1 MINPLNSMISP
12 PTPPPAENVRFIAEL
27 VSLFADPVA
36 AAERIAQYQAAAA
49 VLRAASE
56 RFQETQSSF
65 APAEAAHQQKLA
77 AERAQHEAVLH
88 DAQQKF
94 DDECQRREVA
104 AVELVQSF
112 RNPDF
117 NRALR
122 LVWSL
127 PEGGSARSVI
137 DRGTEVVD
145 AAILV
150 GSTIEVVGVL
160 VFRRVVPLEI
170 VDDLMGDAI
179 VGFWPRLGDWVL
191 HLRREQKRESVF
203 EWFQW
208 LVDRLDQRERRRTSG
223 AHERFRDWKP

>member
-1 MINPLNSMISP
+1 M
-12 PTPPPAENVRFIAEL
+12 EL
-27 VSLFADPVA
+27 TRIVQ
-36 AAERIAQYQAAAA
+36 IAQIFGPVVIALGVVIAIVQ
-49 VLRAASE
+49 LRVSQ
-56 RFQETQSSF
+56 R
-65 APAEAAHQQKLA
+65 
-77 AERAQHEAVLH
+77 
-88 DAQQKF
+88 
-94 DDECQRREVA
+94 QRREMA

-127 PEGGSARSVI
+127 PEGGSAQSVI
-137 DRGTEVVD
+137 DRGDEVVD

-208 LVDRLDQRERRRTSG
+208 LVDRLAERERRRTSG
-223 AHERFRDWKP
+223 AHERFREWRP